1 MKIKDAKERRQ
12 KMIDLINTAD
22 TLRDWFEHRD
32 LADQLQKELKLN
44 MTIGK
49 FLGDVIDLAD
59 DEASRIDAIIDNT
72 EVEL

>member
-22 TLRDWFEHRD
+22 ALRDWFEHRD
-32 LADQLQKELKLN
+32 LADQLQKELELN